1 MQADRCVS
9 SGLRFHM
16 EPNRMR
22 GVSIPM
28 KLIFLKEF
36 L

>member
-1 MQADRCVS
+1 MS
-9 SGLRFHM
+9 SGLRFRM
-16 EPNRMR
+16 EPNRKR